1 MVLALPLCVTTHRG
15 LLLRLPG
22 ALGSTLVRAGHRGG
36 TASGVTG
43 ARMVTGVPG
52 SQWL

>member
-1 MVLALPLCVTTHRG
+1 MVLALPLSVTTHRG

-43 ARMVTGVPG
+43 ALMVAGVLG